1 VQLWAILWG
10 AFHHGVLMASK
21 HTGLPAVLVAA
32 MSIVVAWRT
41 AKRALHFA
49 VETAL
54 VCAIL
59 VFCSIMGWI
68 HF

>member
-1 VQLWAILWG
+1 MQIWGAFWG
-10 AFHHGVLMASK
+10 AFHQGVLALAK
-21 HTGLPAVLVAA
+21 HTGLPALLVAA

-59 VFCSIMGWI
+59 VVCSIMGWI